1 MDDKEFAVYFEEKV
15 MSTIEEYDLF
25 DKRET
30 VFVAASGGKDSTV
43 LLHILHKYGY
53 NIEAISVDARIGCYT
68 ADNLERLKR
77 FCEQRN
83 VKLHVIDFRKEF
95 GKSMCYIR
103 SVLNSKGYNYK
114 SCNICGVLRRYLL
127 NKYSRELKASKLALG
142 HNLDD
147 EAQAFL
153 MNFLRGNNS
162 VNARLGPS
170 PGVIKDAKFVQ
181 RVKPLYFLT
190 EAEVIR
196 YSKINGFDVKY
207 GECPCSSDSYRRTIR
222 KMLHEEEAFMPD
234 LKRNILNSFLGSSTS
249 MKEYYSRD
257 SEVLDYCGSCSEP
270 CRGSSCN
277 ACDILAKLA
286 D

>member
-103 SVLNSKGYNYK
+103 SVL
-114 SCNICGVLRRYLL
+114 
-127 NKYSRELKASKLALG
+127 
-142 HNLDD
+142 
-147 EAQAFL
+147 
-153 MNFLRGNNS
+153 
-162 VNARLGPS
+162 
-170 PGVIKDAKFVQ
+170 
-181 RVKPLYFLT
+181 
-190 EAEVIR
+190 
-196 YSKINGFDVKY
+196 
-207 GECPCSSDSYRRTIR
+207 
-222 KMLHEEEAFMPD
+222 
-234 LKRNILNSFLGSSTS
+234 
-249 MKEYYSRD
+249 
-257 SEVLDYCGSCSEP
+257 
-270 CRGSSCN
+270 
-277 ACDILAKLA
+277 
-286 D
+286 